1 MNQTI
6 DDSDLKEVLVNPT
19 PNRTGQYICDCP
31 YCGKSQH
38 FYINRETQL
47 WDCKKC
53 GQYGNIYKLLSF
65 LGKTYLLGGRTV
77 EETDKINSIKSIL
90 DSQSEEENELKLL
103 PSIKMPVGWRV
114 SRKSTPYLLSRGIT
128 ADDCI
133 KYKIGMTSLMPKFKD
148 YVLLP
153 IYDNGEIRGFVGRY
167 GNKKVPDNKLRYNNS
182 IGTEFAQLLYG
193 YDEIVEG
200 TTTVVLVEGVFDKI
214 AVDKTLCTFDAP
226 DIKCVCTFGKKI
238 SPQQIE
244 KLKLRGVY
252 KVILLYD
259 YDAIKDIKKYG
270 ILLESTFVTNI
281 VYTTKKDID
290 ECSREEALAVF
301 EHPQSPKEFN
311 DNVIGKLK
319 R

>member
-1 MNQTI
+1 MNRTI
-6 DDSDLKEVLVNPT
+6 DDIELRDVLLNPT
-19 PNRTGQYICDCP
+19 ANRTGQYICDCP

-38 FYINRETQL
+38 FYINRKTQL

-65 LGKTYLLGGRTV
+65 LGKTYLLGGRTI
-77 EETDKINSIKSIL
+77 EETNVIKSIISIS
-90 DSQSEEENELKLL
+90 DSQEHEDIILEPL
-103 PSIKMPVGWRV
+103 PSVKMPVGWRI
-114 SRKSTPYLLSRGIT
+114 RKNSTPYLLSRGIT
-128 ADDCI
+128 AEDCQRYRI
-133 KYKIGMTSLMPKFKD
+133 GGTTLSSKYRD

-153 IYDNGEIRGFVGRY
+153 IYDDGEIRGFIGRY
-167 GNKKVPDNKLRYNNS
+167 GDKNVPENRLRYNNS
-182 IGTEFAQLLYG
+182 VGTEFAQLLYG
-193 YDEIVEG
+193 YDEITNE
-200 TTTVVLVEGVFDKI
+200 TNTVVLVEGVFDKI
-214 AVDKTLCTFDAP
+214 AVDKTLHTFEAP

-238 SPQQIE
+238 SAQQIE
-244 KLKLRGVY
+244 KLKLKGVS

-270 ILLESTFVTNI
+270 LLLENTFVTYI

-301 EHPQSPKEFN
+301 EHPQSPRDFN